1 MPPLASDAILTDTL
15 RSVDEVLA
23 GKSVTE
29 SVAGTIAQLL
39 ARESFFG
46 EDVMAQ
52 CTPQGSRFQPALPC
66 KELLELK
73 KVLVTKLPECHAG
86 FEAFGA
92 NA

>member
-1 MPPLASDAILTDTL
+1 M
-15 RSVDEVLA
+15 LA

-39 ARESFFG
+39 AREAFFG

-52 CTPQGSRFQPALPC
+52 CTPQGTRAEPALPR

-73 KVLVTKLPECHAG
+73 RLMFMKLPHESHAS
-86 FEAFGA
+86 FESIWSKCMTSIEQACKRA
-92 NA
+92 RRKTIH